1 MKKAIVLLFVMA
13 LGFGSVKSFSVS
25 YGDTLKHQTFPS
37 NGKVK
42 MEGIKVKK
50 FREGLWKQYD
60 KNGKMIKAELYKMG
74 VRVNSV
80 DMSKAD

>member
-25 YGDTLKHQTFPS
+25 YGDTLKHQTFHS
-37 NGKVK
+37 NGKIK

-50 FREGLWKQYD
+50 FREGLWKHYD
-60 KNGKMIKAELYKMG
+60 RNGKMIKAELYKMG

>member
-1 MKKAIVLLFVMA
+1 VRKTIVLLFVMA
-13 LGFGSVKSFSVS
+13 LGFGSVRSFSVS
-25 YGDTLKHQTFPS
+25 YGDTLKYQTFHN
-37 NGKVK
+37 NGKIK

-50 FREGLWKQYD
+50 FREGLWKYYNR
-60 KNGKMIKAELYKMG
+60 NGKMIKADLYKMG

>member
-1 MKKAIVLLFVMA
+1 
-13 LGFGSVKSFSVS
+13 
-25 YGDTLKHQTFPS
+25 
-37 NGKVK
+37 

-50 FREGLWKQYD
+50 FREGLWKHYD

>member
-50 FREGLWKQYD
+50 FRDGLWKYYD
-60 KNGKMIKAELYKMG
+60 KNGKIIKAELYDNG
-74 VRVNSV
+74 FRISAL
-80 DMSKAD
+80 DMTKGK

>member
-13 LGFGSVKSFSVS
+13 LGFGNVKSFSVS
-25 YGDTLKHQTFPS
+25 YGDTLKYQTFHK

-42 MEGIKVKK
+42 LEGIKVKK
-50 FREGLWKQYD
+50 FRDGLWMHYD
-60 KNGKMIKAELYKMG
+60 KNGKMIKADLYKKG
-74 VRVNSV
+74 VVVNSV